1 MFSIVYL
8 LCKSFCISLEKK
20 ESQKVKKMSSPELQ
34 KARRERG
41 QRQGEKEGRRARFA
55 VKMKILYY
63 IIY

>member
-1 MFSIVYL
+1 MFLIVYL

-41 QRQGEKEGRRARFA
+41 QRQGAKEGRRARFA